1 MERLCYSPTEDELPE
16 AEVLAEPW
24 GVAVQIGDSQRTSE
38 LDFDRD
44 LVQILQIP
52 TEQYLSV
59 TERKV
64 RVNQCVALKY
74 VDEFSNVNG
83 VRLEYTLAGITE
95 EAIPLWR
102 NVPHRREYRIRFD
115 APGKCEI
122 RVFDEDGTIA
132 TDLVEVMP
140 W

>member
-1 MERLCYSPTEDELPE
+1 MERLCYSPTEDKLPE
-16 AEVLAEPW
+16 AEVLAKEW
-24 GVAVQIGDSQRTSE
+24 GVAVQTGDSQRTLG

-52 TEQYLSV
+52 TEQHLDLS
-59 TERKV
+59 ERKV

-74 VDEFSNVNG
+74 VDEFSNVEG
-83 VRLEYTLAGITE
+83 VRLEYTLAGMTE
-95 EAIPLWR
+95 EAMPLWR
-102 NVPHRREYRIRFD
+102 HIPHRREYRIRFA

-122 RVFDEDGTIA
+122 RLFDEDGTIA
-132 TDLVEVMP
+132 TDSVEVVP